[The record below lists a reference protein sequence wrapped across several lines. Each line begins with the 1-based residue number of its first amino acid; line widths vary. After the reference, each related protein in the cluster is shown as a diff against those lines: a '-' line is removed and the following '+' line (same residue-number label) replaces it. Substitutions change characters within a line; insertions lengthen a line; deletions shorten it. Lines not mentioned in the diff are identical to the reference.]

1 MGRSWAA
8 FDAVALPVRAIRAGM
23 IVPVLFAAA
32 LLSPFA
38 AIADEAQDLKAAIVV
53 RCIYSSGEFGNQ
65 LVDICVRD
73 DLAAAQALR
82 KYPAVIVDNCAGRMQ
97 DDGWARVKMCAD
109 EDIAAEEALA
119 RLDPQHGSL
128 VAECR
133 AKTGRAG
140 SAKVRACVDAALNK
154 N

>member
-1 MGRSWAA
+1 MGRSGAMLA
-8 FDAVALPVRAIRAGM
+8 
-23 IVPVLFAAA
+23 VLFAAA
-32 LLSPFA
+32 LFSPFA
-38 AIADEAQDLKAAIVV
+38 AFADETEELKASIVV
-53 RCIYSSGEFGNQ
+53 RCIYHAGEFGNQ

-82 KYPAVIVDNCAGRMQ
+82 KYPAAIVDNCAGRMQ
-97 DDGWARVKMCAD
+97 DDGWTKVKMCAD
-109 EDIAAEEALA
+109 EDMAAEKALA
-119 RLDPQHGSL
+119 GLDPQHGSL

-133 AKTGRAG
+133 AKTGRSG